1 MYKPEITLRV
11 NEHLKEAQQYFD
23 NDHIVGIFL
32 QGSQNYGTDTE
43 QSDIDTKLIVT
54 PTVRDMIFNKRPTST
69 THKTPNNEHIDFKD
83 VRLYFDTFRQ
93 QNLNFLEILFTDY
106 FIINPLYAKP
116 WGKLLDIRERVVRYN
131 PYRAALAMWGV
142 ATRQFNRVTKKAE
155 SNTELFDRFGYDPKA
170 LYNLLRIED
179 FLRKYTMEIFS
190 YKECMTPQNT
200 DFLLEV
206 RNGYYYPNEA
216 VDVAETTYKEVQNL
230 MDVCSSKFP
239 NEPNLNTEKLLKYIQ
254 IEIMEISMKGDLEI

>member
-43 QSDIDTKLIVT
+43 QSDVDSKLIVT
-54 PTVRDMIFNKRPTST
+54 PTVRDMMFNKKPTST
-69 THKTPNNEHIDFKD
+69 THVMPNDEHIDFKD

-106 FIINPLYAKP
+106 FILNPLYAKP
-116 WGKLLDIRERVVRYN
+116 WGKLLDIREKVVRYN
-131 PYRAALAMWGV
+131 PYRAAQAMCGV
-142 ATRQFNRVTKKAE
+142 ATRQFKRVANNE
-155 SNTELFDRFGYDPKA
+155 SDVELFNKFGYNSKA

-179 FLRKYTMEIFS
+179 FLRKYTMEVFS

-206 RNGYYYPNEA
+206 RNGYYYPDEA
-216 VDVAETTYKEVQNL
+216 IDVANTTYKEIQNL
-230 MDVCSSKFP
+230 MNVCESKFP
-239 NEPNLNTEKLLKYIQ
+239 NKLNPNTEKLLKYIQ

>member
-43 QSDIDTKLIVT
+43 QSDVDTKLIVT
-54 PTVRDMIFNKRPTST
+54 PTVRDMMFNKQPIST

-116 WGKLLDIRERVVRYN
+116 WGKLIDIREKVVRYN
-131 PYRAALAMWGV
+131 PYRAAQAMWGV
-142 ATRQFNRVTKKAE
+142 ATRQLNKITNKIY
-155 SNTELFDRFGYDPKA
+155 S
-170 LYNLLRIED
+170 
-179 FLRKYTMEIFS
+179 IF
-190 YKECMTPQNT
+190 
-200 DFLLEV
+200 
-206 RNGYYYPNEA
+206 
-216 VDVAETTYKEVQNL
+216 
-230 MDVCSSKFP
+230 
-239 NEPNLNTEKLLKYIQ
+239 I
-254 IEIMEISMKGDLEI
+254 

>member
-1 MYKPEITLRV
+1 MYKPEIIFRV

-43 QSDIDTKLIVT
+43 QSDVDTKLIVT
-54 PTVRDMIFNKRPTST
+54 PTVRDMIFNKRPIST
-69 THKTPNNEHIDFKD
+69 THIMPNDEHIDFKD

-106 FIINPLYAKP
+106 FILNPLYAKP
-116 WGKLLDIRERVVRYN
+116 WGKLVDIREKVVRYN
-131 PYRAALAMWGV
+131 PYRAAQAMWGV
-142 ATRQFNRVTKKAE
+142 ATRQFKRVGNNE
-155 SNTELFDRFGYDPKA
+155 SDAELFDKFGYNSKA

-190 YKECMTPQNT
+190 YKECMTPQNI

-206 RNGYYYPNEA
+206 RNGYYYPEEA
-216 VDVAETTYKEVQNL
+216 MDVADTTYKEIQNL
-230 MDVCSSKFP
+230 MDVCKSKFP
-239 NEPNLNTEKLLKYIQ
+239 NESNPNTEKLLKYIQ
-254 IEIMEISMKGDLEI
+254 IEIMEISMKGELEI

>member
-1 MYKPEITLRV
+1 MYKPNITLRV

-43 QSDIDTKLIVT
+43 QSDVDTKLIVT
-54 PTVRDMIFNKRPTST
+54 PTVRDMIFNKQPVST
-69 THKTPNNEHIDFKD
+69 THIMPNNEHIDFKD

-106 FIINPLYAKP
+106 FILNPLYAKP
-116 WGKLLDIRERVVRYN
+116 WGKLVDIREKVVRYN
-131 PYRAALAMWGV
+131 PYRAAQAMWGL
-142 ATRQFNRVTKKAE
+142 ATRQFKRVGNNE
-155 SNTELFDRFGYDPKA
+155 SDAELFNKFGYNSKA
-170 LYNLLRIED
+170 LDNLLRIED

-190 YKECMTPQNT
+190 YKQCMTPENA

-206 RNGYYYPNEA
+206 RNGYYYPDEA
-216 VDVAETTYKEVQNL
+216 MDVAETTYKEVQNL
-230 MDVCSSKFP
+230 MDVCKSKFP
-239 NEPNLNTEKLLKYIQ
+239 NKPNLNTDKLLKYIQ

>member
-1 MYKPEITLRV
+1 MYKPNITLRV

-23 NDHIVGIFL
+23 NNHIVGIFL

-43 QSDIDTKLIVT
+43 QSDVDTKLIVT
-54 PTVRDMIFNKRPTST
+54 PTVRDMMFNKQPVST
-69 THKTPNNEHIDFKD
+69 THIMPNNEHIDFKD

-106 FIINPLYAKP
+106 FILNPLYAKP
-116 WGKLLDIRERVVRYN
+116 WGKLVDIREKVVRYN
-131 PYRAALAMWGV
+131 PYRAAQAMWGL
-142 ATRQFNRVTKKAE
+142 ATRQFKRVGNNE
-155 SNTELFDRFGYDPKA
+155 SDAELFNKFGYNSKA

-190 YKECMTPQNT
+190 YKQCMTPENA

-206 RNGYYYPNEA
+206 RNGYYYPDEA
-216 VDVAETTYKEVQNL
+216 MDVAETTYKEVQNL
-230 MDVCSSKFP
+230 MDVCKSKFP
-239 NEPNLNTEKLLKYIQ
+239 NKPNLNTDKLLKYIQ